1 MGRVCSARLHGIP
14 PVAASAHEADT
25 ATDSSGDDDMHHI
38 FTRAGRFMRRDDG
51 QDLLEYGLLA
61 ALIAITAVAAVGSVG
76 TTMNRV
82 LWQLIAQ
89 NV

>member
-1 MGRVCSARLHGIP
+1 
-14 PVAASAHEADT
+14 
-25 ATDSSGDDDMHHI
+25 
-38 FTRAGRFMRRDDG
+38 MRRDDG